1 MPDIGKRIREKR
13 EARGITQ
20 EQLAEK
26 LGYKNKS
33 SIAKIETG
41 TNDITQSKVV
51 AFAKALDTSVAYL
64 MGWEEDI
71 DAQDSLSRED
81 EQDIAKKLES
91 MMKELTENKH
101 VTLYF
106 DGKEIDDTSA
116 EFLASALE
124 SALRQ
129 VKIINKGKSVSTKN
143 KEKKA

>member
-1 MPDIGKRIREKR
+1 MDIGQRIKKKR
-13 EARGITQ
+13 EELDMSQEELAKRAGYKSRSSINKIEIDGRGIP
-20 EQLAEK
+20 
-26 LGYKNKS
+26 
-33 SIAKIETG
+33 
-41 TNDITQSKVV
+41 QSKIL
-51 AFAKALDTSVAYL
+51 AIAKALDTTPAAL
-64 MGWEEDI
+64 MGWEEDT

-116 EFLASALE
+116 EFLVSALE

>member
-64 MGWEEDI
+64 MGWEDDTDPQE
-71 DAQDSLSRED
+71 SLSRED
-81 EQDIAKKLES
+81 EQDIAKKLEC
-91 MMKELTENKH
+91 MMKELTENKN

-116 EFLASALE
+116 EFLVSALE

-129 VKIINKGKSVSTKN
+129 VKIINKGKSVSTEN
-143 KEKKA
+143 KDKKS